1 MKHSLH
7 IDILYSSSAGQCNAL
22 TMKLSN
28 PVKIVDTD
36 QAGFQVSG
44 WKSLIERHSLK
55 EIINETM
62 TVMEKKK
69 DSQVNS
75 QNDIT
80 TESFQMQ

>member
-62 TVMEKKK
+62 TVMEKKG
-69 DSQVNS
+69 
-75 QNDIT
+75 
-80 TESFQMQ
+80 